1 MSEMST
7 KDDSGTVT
15 EMSEGL
21 APKEIIWIVIGV
33 ILAVVLICFFVW
45 FFWYRKKIS
54 NRDVKKDVEK
64 LKGGG
69 LYKDTYFLIDMDFPE
84 IFTWEFVDFVADVY
98 KKFFEEHGKELEN
111 SYQEHKKSD
120 PKTYDKATFKHHFNI
135 MCEKTLNEAFNP
147 NNKIDRKANMNTFLE
162 ALLDDVRKC
171 VYIHEHDH
179 NIPSLKR
186 FIDIDSKEPNQE
198 KDYYNKSQK
207 KEAKQMECQ
216 INRMLES
223 INDIKKNNKSIVN
236 KTILKSYDMGTLET
250 YLKHMKASL
259 KEMSEKTDMN
269 PYVNSIKENYDK
281 LLELSKEHNP
291 ANYSQERMYKLSDF
305 YQCFDKNT
313 PYNETLLNKDVI
325 DIIDNVCESFGII
338 HKPDSICV
346 QNGEYIYQSDHI
358 QKGTLL
364 DAMGYTEKPNIS
376 DKLERAWFEGIDG
389 NNNIREKL
397 ENLTQSS
404 NGTHDDVYPA
414 SLQRNVLFA
423 VCVLISISQ
432 YDSIIKM
439 KNDAEKDKKINI
451 LFNKGKII
459 GKTCDILFK
468 VRFKIFALNIF
479 INSISKGSIN
489 AAKANSFEHSFKKPF

>member
-15 EMSEGL
+15 EISEEL

-98 KKFFEEHGKELEN
+98 KKFFEERGGEFEKL
-111 SYQEHKKSD
+111 YQPYKKSD
-120 PKTYDKATFKHHFNI
+120 TDTFKQHFNA
-135 MCEKTLNEAFNP
+135 MCEKTLNNAFKP
-147 NNKIDRKANMNTFLE
+147 NKNVDRKAKMNTFLE

-186 FIDIDSKEPNQE
+186 FIDIDNEPNQE

-216 INRMLES
+216 INRMIES
-223 INDIKKNNKSIVN
+223 IDSIKKNDKSIVN

-259 KEMSEKTDMN
+259 KEMSEKTDMK

-281 LLELSKEHNP
+281 LLELSEEHNP

-305 YQCFDKNT
+305 YQCFNKGT
-313 PYNETLLNKDVI
+313 VYNETLLSKGVI
-325 DIIDNVCESFGII
+325 NSIKTVCEALGIV
-338 HKPDSICV
+338 KPDSICV
-346 QNGEYIYQSDHI
+346 QNGEYIYQSNHI

-364 DAMGYTEKPNIS
+364 NVMGYTEKPNIS
-376 DKLERAWFEGIDG
+376 DNLERAWFEGIDG
-389 NNNIREKL
+389 NNNIRKKL

-423 VCVLISISQ
+423 VCVLLSVYS
-432 YDSIIKM
+432 YERYVTMKESNN
-439 KNDAEKDKKINI
+439 KNDFIKLLFGNIPDKGVCENV
-451 LFNKGKII
+451 FN
-459 GKTCDILFK
+459 

-489 AAKANSFEHSFKKPF
+489 AEKANSFEHSFKKPY

>member
-15 EMSEGL
+15 EISEGL
-21 APKEIIWIVIGV
+21 APKEIVWIVIGV

-98 KKFFEEHGKELEN
+98 KKFFEKRGDMFEEL
-111 SYQEHKKSD
+111 YQPYKRSD
-120 PKTYDKATFKHHFNI
+120 TDTFKQHFNA
-135 MCEKTLNEAFNP
+135 MCEKTLKNAFTEA
-147 NNKIDRKANMNTFLE
+147 RKETMNTFLE

-186 FIDIDSKEPNQE
+186 FIDIDNEPNQE

-216 INRMLES
+216 INRMIES
-223 INDIKKNNKSIVN
+223 IDSIKKNDKSIVN

-259 KEMSEKTDMN
+259 KEMSEKTDKKQ
-269 PYVNSIKENYDK
+269 YVNSIKENYDK

-305 YQCFDKNT
+305 YQCFNEGT
-313 PYNETLLNKDVI
+313 IYNKTLLSKGVI
-325 DIIDNVCESFGII
+325 NSIKTVCEALEIA
-338 HKPDSICV
+338 KPDSICV

-364 DAMGYTEKPNIS
+364 GVMGYTEKPNIS
-376 DKLERAWFEGIDG
+376 DNLERAWFEGIDG

-423 VCVLISISQ
+423 VCVLLSIYS
-432 YDSIIKM
+432 YEYVINPNNADK
-439 KNDAEKDKKINI
+439 KDKFIKK
-451 LFNKGKII
+451 LFGNEHDDNV
-459 GKTCDILFK
+459 CNILFK

-489 AAKANSFEHSFKKPF
+489 AAKANSFEHSFKKPY